1 MNIKRLEGWQ
11 GDVLAVVAGIL
22 MPFAFAPYDF
32 SFLAVLSL
40 VLIMFCWSAI
50 SSRRAFVR
58 GWLFGLGMF
67 GFGIY
72 WVHISMNQFGGVGV
86 PLSILL
92 TVLFVMFYAL
102 FPAVTGYIARRF
114 ASRGEHQIAR
124 EYLLIIPAVWAL
136 FEWTKGWLF
145 TGLPWLSVGYS
156 QIDTPISGFA
166 PVTGVYGVSY
176 ALVLSAGFITYWVM
190 AGKKVTKIAL
200 PALVLLW
207 LVPALLKQ
215 VQWSDTIDEPLQI
228 SMIQANIPQDKKW
241 LYSQR
246 QPTLDLYTRLSREN
260 WASDL
265 IIWPETAIPATYDK
279 VRPFLKQ
286 IAQEARMNSS
296 ELLVGLPV
304 YNERENEFFNS
315 MLSLGLK
322 ESFYEKKHLVPFG
335 EYLPMK
341 EVFGKVID
349 FFDIPMSD
357 FTPGRQERPILFV
370 AGQKAG
376 ISICYEDVFGEEVI
390 EALPDATFLIN
401 VSNDAWFGDSSA
413 PHQHL
418 QIARMRSLETSRYMA
433 RSTNTGVSAF
443 INEKGVI
450 QSSSPQFKTH
460 VLTDKI
466 QPMKGMTPYVVF
478 GNVPIVVLVF
488 ILLGL
493 AFWLGRKNR
502 KSSTTSTVP

>member
-1 MNIKRLEGWQ
+1 MKDYINRLNGWK
-11 GDVLAVVAGIL
+11 GDVLAVAAGIM
-22 MPFAFAPYDF
+22 MPFAFAPYEF
-32 SFLAVLSL
+32 SFLAIVSL
-40 VLIMFCWSAI
+40 VLIMLCWSGI
-50 SSRRAFVR
+50 SAKRAFVR
-58 GWLFGLGMF
+58 GWLYGLGMF

-86 PLSILL
+86 PLSVFL
-92 TVLFVMFYAL
+92 TALFVMFYAL
-102 FPAVTGYIARRF
+102 FPAITGYMARRF
-114 ASRGEHQIAR
+114 SDRGDHQIAR
-124 EYLLIIPAVWAL
+124 EYLLIIPAMWVF

-145 TGLPWLSVGYS
+145 TGLPWLSIGYS

-166 PVTGVYGVSY
+166 PVFGVYGVSY
-176 ALVLSAGFITYWVM
+176 GLVLSAGFIVYWLLSGSK
-190 AGKKVTKIAL
+190 AIKIAL
-200 PALVLLW
+200 PVLVLLW
-207 LVPALLKQ
+207 LVPGLIKQ
-215 VQWSDTIDEPLQI
+215 VQWSEVIDEPLKI

-246 QPTLDLYTRLSREN
+246 QPTLDLYMKLSREN

-265 IIWPETAIPATYDK
+265 IIWPETAIPVTYDK

-286 IAQEARMNSS
+286 IAQEARMNGS

-335 EYLPMK
+335 EYLPLK
-341 EVFGKVID
+341 SVFGKVVD
-349 FFDIPMSD
+349 YFDIPMSD

-370 AGQKAG
+370 AGQRAG
-376 ISICYEDVFGEEVI
+376 ISICYEDVFGEEVV

-418 QIARMRSLETSRYMA
+418 QIARMRSLETARHMA

-443 INEKGVI
+443 IDEKGKIV
-450 QSSSPQFKTH
+450 SASPQFETH
-460 VLTDKI
+460 VLTGEI
-466 QPMKGMTPYVVF
+466 QPMQGVTPYVLFV
-478 GNVPIVVLVF
+478 NYPVVIFISLV
-488 ILLGL
+488 L
-493 AFWLGRKNR
+493 AVAFFLGRK
-502 KSSTTSTVP
+502 KKT

>member
-1 MNIKRLEGWQ
+1 MNIKRLGGWQ

-22 MPFAFAPYDF
+22 MPFAFAPYEF
-32 SFLAVLSL
+32 SFLAILSL
-40 VLIMFCWSAI
+40 VLIMFCWSGV
-50 SSRRAFVR
+50 STKRAFTR
-58 GWLFGLGMF
+58 GWLYGLGMF

-86 PLSILL
+86 PLSVFL
-92 TVLFVMFYAL
+92 TALFVMFYAL
-102 FPAVTGYIARRF
+102 FPAITGYMARRF
-114 ASRGEHQIAR
+114 SNRGEHQIAR
-124 EYLLIIPAVWAL
+124 EYLLIVPAVWVL

-145 TGLPWLSVGYS
+145 TGLPWLNVGYS

-166 PVTGVYGVSY
+166 PVFGVYGVSY
-176 ALVLSAGFITYWVM
+176 AVLLSAGFITYWLLGFKEQG
-190 AGKKVTKIAL
+190 AKVTKIAL

-207 LVPALLKQ
+207 LIPGLLKQ
-215 VQWSDTIDEPLQI
+215 VQWSEAIDEPIEI
-228 SMIQANIPQDKKW
+228 SMIQANISQDQKW

-260 WASDL
+260 WKSDL
-265 IIWPETAIPATYDK
+265 IIWPETAIPATYSK

-304 YNERENEFFNS
+304 YNKRENEFFNS
-315 MLSLGLK
+315 MLSLGSK

-335 EYLPMK
+335 EYLPLK
-341 EVFGKVID
+341 SVFGKVVD
-349 FFDIPMSD
+349 YFNIPMSD
-357 FTPGRQERPILFV
+357 FTPGRQEKPLLFV
-370 AGQKAG
+370 AGQQAG
-376 ISICYEDVFGEEVI
+376 ISICYEDVFGEEI
-390 EALPDATFLIN
+390 IAAIPEATFLIN

-418 QIARMRSLETSRYMA
+418 QIARMRSLETARFMA

-443 INEKGVI
+443 IDEKGI
-450 QSSSPQFKTH
+450 IKSSSPQFKTH

-466 QPMKGMTPYVVF
+466 QPMKGMTPYAVF
-478 GNVPIVVLVF
+478 ANVPVIVLIIIVLAV
-488 ILLGL
+488 
-493 AFWLGRKNR
+493 AFWLGRKPE
-502 KSSTTSTVP
+502 KAAI